1 MDKLELAL
9 ELIRRAQQERKRL
22 NGYNNAINSLQ
33 RANNPEY
40 WHQRDKIELKY
51 SPTPRKAIIND
62 SLKMAR
68 RILSEEYV

>member
-22 NGYNNAINSLQ
+22 NAYNKEIKAFYASGSRSWEERN
-33 RANNPEY
+33 
-40 WHQRDKIELKY
+40 KIELKY
-51 SPTPRKAIIND
+51 SPTPRKATIND